1 MQRFILV
8 VWLALGCLAGCGYAF
23 EASTPPGFV
32 ELEQQQDAGYAYRAT
47 NADGL
52 VMAVRQLDNDPKG
65 ELGFWEQAIENQ
77 LRQRAGYSLLEK
89 RDAKSADG
97 TPGRQLRFGHDE
109 GKTPHLY
116 YVTLFVTDRHI
127 FVIEQGGTKE
137 LAEAHAADLDGA
149 VIRFRVK

>member
-1 MQRFILV
+1 MRRRMLIFSLGLGWLV
-8 VWLALGCLAGCGYAF
+8 GCGYAF

-32 ELEQQQDAGYAYRAT
+32 ELEQQQDVGYAYRAT
-47 NADGL
+47 SADGL
-52 VMAVRQLDNDPKG
+52 VIAVRQLDNDPKG
-65 ELGFWEQAIENQ
+65 EISFWEQAIENQ

-116 YVTLFVTDRHI
+116 YVTLFVDDHHI
-127 FVIEQGGTKE
+127 YLIEQGGTKE
-137 LAEAHAADLDGA
+137 LVEAHAADLDGA
-149 VIRFRVK
+149 VTRFRVK

>member
-1 MQRFILV
+1 MRRIISVILV
-8 VWLALGCLAGCGYAF
+8 GFAGLTGCGYAF

-32 ELEQQQDAGYAYRAT
+32 ELKHQQDAGYAYRAT

-65 ELGFWEQAIENQ
+65 EISFWEQAVENQ
-77 LRQRAGYSLLEK
+77 LRQRAGYSLLDK
-89 RDAKSADG
+89 RDVKSADG

-116 YVTLFVTDRHI
+116 YVTLFVNDRHI
-127 FVIEQGGTKE
+127 YLVEQGGTKE
-137 LAEAHAADLDGA
+137 LVEARAADLDGA
-149 VIRFRVK
+149 VARFRVK